1 MPKLAVMLGIEP
13 VQNARAYSTLPLHCT
28 LLQWVVV
35 DEAEKYTLL
44 GNLRRII
51 TTIGNSMSF
60 STIDLFAT
68 HEEMFG
74 VNADVPVHV
83 IEPSM
88 ELLSLHRLILDCARA
103 HNAHPERPEWAG
115 AGYRP
120 HVTTTRGLNIVLQG
134 RTYASQIYAIEH
146 VPGLGKTDKIV
157 RWKLELPA

>member
-74 VNADVPVHV
+74 VNADVP
-83 IEPSM
+83 SM
-88 ELLSLHRLILDCARA
+88 SSNRVWNYSRFIDLYSTA
-103 HNAHPERPEWAG
+103 HERIMP
-115 AGYRP
+115 
-120 HVTTTRGLNIVLQG
+120 TRKDRNGQG
-134 RTYASQIYAIEH
+134 RDIAHT
-146 VPGLGKTDKIV
+146 
-157 RWKLELPA
+157 